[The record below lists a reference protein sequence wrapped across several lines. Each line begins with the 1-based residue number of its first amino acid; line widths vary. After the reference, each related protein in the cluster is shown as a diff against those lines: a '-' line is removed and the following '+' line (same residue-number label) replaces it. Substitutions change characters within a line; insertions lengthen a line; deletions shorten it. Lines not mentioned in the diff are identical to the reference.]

1 MLTDVQNQVD
11 HRNVYLKRVGVKNV
25 RYPISVLDK
34 IKGSQHT
41 IATLNMFV
49 DLPKNYRGTHMSR
62 FIEVLNEYHLEINP
76 KKIKEILNSLKE
88 VLNAKRAVIELEFPY
103 FILKKAP
110 VTGIES
116 YLEYI
121 CSFEAEIY
129 DEQLDFSSSISVPI
143 HTLCPCSKEI
153 SDYGAHNQR
162 AICKVTFKSKEMVW
176 FEDIIQIVE
185 ESASAP
191 IFTLLKRPDEKYVT
205 EHAYDNPKFV
215 EDVARDVAIKLKK
228 CDKIVWY
235 RVEVESYESI
245 HAHNAYACVTSDE
258 MDKEHY

>member
-1 MLTDVQNQVD
+1 MLTDVQNQFD
-11 HRNVYLKRVGVKNV
+11 NRNVYLKRVGVKNV

-34 IKGSQHT
+34 TQGNQYT
-41 IATLNMFV
+41 IATLSMFV
-49 DLPKNYRGTHMSR
+49 DLPKDYRGTHMSR

-76 KKIKEILNSLKE
+76 KKIKEVLNTLKR
-88 VLNAKRAVIELEFPY
+88 VLNAKRAVIEVEFPY

-116 YLEYI
+116 YLEYT

-129 DEQLDFSSSISVPI
+129 DEHLDFSSSVSVPI

-176 FEDIIQIVE
+176 FEEIIRIVE

-205 EHAYDNPKFV
+205 EYAYNNPKFV
-215 EDVARDVAIKLKK
+215 EDVARDVAIKLKNY
-228 CDKIVWY
+228 DKINWY
-235 RVEVESYESI
+235 RIEVESYESI
-245 HAHNAYACVTSDE
+245 HSHNAYACVTSDE
-258 MDKEHY
+258 IDKEHL